1 MWRSSFAW
9 PWGPRKPQMDTQTNA
24 GTEKQRWAES
34 ETRSRDGALNQLE
47 TERAEPAGDRESWG
61 PEGQRDGERGP
72 RSREL
77 RRGAE
82 MDRKRNGNETMIKKQ
97 CREAELD
104 GQTEG

>member
-1 MWRSSFAW
+1 MQ
-9 PWGPRKPQMDTQTNA
+9 G
-24 GTEKQRWAES
+24 QRN
-34 ETRSRDGALNQLE
+34 RDGQSQRQEAE
-47 TERAEPAGDRESWG
+47 MERRTSWRQSYRG
-61 PEGQRDGERGP
+61 PEGQRDGDREL

-77 RRGAE
+77 QRGAE